1 MGPIKVIFV
10 IEFKSNQILLLG
22 ILSGTST
29 LLLTF
34 DDAEVRKILK
44 SCKSL
49 LEYLRVSE
57 LVETMPDLI
66 TFVKNLT
73 PGVTETCK
81 MVDLRQT
88 DLTHQAHRDLLI
100 KHTTSVKK
108 TLPLL
113 ISAMKAFV
121 TTLERGIWIFCKF
134 YYIAI
139 KNCYEMQI
147 CLSLDIAR
155 HFRFSLVWVKTF
167 LYILDH

>member
-1 MGPIKVIFV
+1 MI
-10 IEFKSNQILLLG
+10 LLG

-81 MVDLRQT
+81 MVDGRQA

-113 ISAMKAFV
+113 ISSMKAFV
-121 TTLERGIWIFCKF
+121 TTLERGIFFGIFTKSSKIVIKCKLSEVLTLQDFLIWYKFF
-134 YYIAI
+134 Y
-139 KNCYEMQI
+139 
-147 CLSLDIAR
+147 
-155 HFRFSLVWVKTF
+155 TF
-167 LYILDH
+167 

>member
-1 MGPIKVIFV
+1 M
-10 IEFKSNQILLLG
+10 
-22 ILSGTST
+22 
-29 LLLTF
+29 LLTF

-81 MVDLRQT
+81 MVDGRQA
-88 DLTHQAHRDLLI
+88 DLTHQVHRDLLI

-121 TTLERGIWIFCKF
+121 TTLERGIIFIS
-134 YYIAI
+134 Y
-139 KNCYEMQI
+139 Q
-147 CLSLDIAR
+147 LSG
-155 HFRFSLVWVKTF
+155 FS
-167 LYILDH
+167 YCG

>member
-1 MGPIKVIFV
+1 M
-10 IEFKSNQILLLG
+10 
-22 ILSGTST
+22 
-29 LLLTF
+29 LLTF

-81 MVDLRQT
+81 MVDARQV
-88 DLTHQAHRDLLI
+88 DLTHQVHRDLLI
-100 KHTTSVKK
+100 KHSTNVKK

-121 TTLERGIWIFCKF
+121 STLEKGTVCTTVVF
-134 YYIAI
+134 
-139 KNCYEMQI
+139 
-147 CLSLDIAR
+147 
-155 HFRFSLVWVKTF
+155 
-167 LYILDH
+167 

>member
-1 MGPIKVIFV
+1 MRSLNEIVIA
-10 IEFKSNQILLLG
+10 G

-81 MVDLRQT
+81 MVDGRQA
-88 DLTHQAHRDLLI
+88 DLTHQVHRDLLN
-100 KHTTSVKK
+100 KHTSSVKK
-108 TLPLL
+108 ALPLL

-121 TTLERGIWIFCKF
+121 SMLEKGMQEDIFV
-134 YYIAI
+134 
-139 KNCYEMQI
+139 N
-147 CLSLDIAR
+147 
-155 HFRFSLVWVKTF
+155 FSLIFF
-167 LYILDH
+167 LS

>member
-1 MGPIKVIFV
+1 M
-10 IEFKSNQILLLG
+10 
-22 ILSGTST
+22 
-29 LLLTF
+29 LTF

-81 MVDLRQT
+81 MVDVREK
-88 DLTHQAHRDLLI
+88 DLTHQVHRDLLN
-100 KHTTSVKK
+100 KHTASVKK

-121 TTLERGIWIFCKF
+121 TTLEKGITFEIFRGDLVRIVLLFVRQ
-134 YYIAI
+134 ALT
-139 KNCYEMQI
+139 YE
-147 CLSLDIAR
+147 
-155 HFRFSLVWVKTF
+155 T
-167 LYILDH
+167 